1 MYGRE
6 VIESTLLSLL
16 YKIVK
21 YESVL
26 LSLPARIVV
35 FFSYSFYISFLSCND
50 FVYFVDVT
58 LVSAKYI
65 SAIHSGGL

>member
-21 YESVL
+21 SESVL

-35 FFSYSFYISFLSCND
+35 FF
-50 FVYFVDVT
+50 
-58 LVSAKYI
+58 
-65 SAIHSGGL
+65 